1 MIEKLAINVN
11 GCDKYATGLNK
22 TTTIDD
28 IKYAM
33 LTATSQ
39 QSGELCMDDFGVFEQ
54 WQGNERLLDGRVK
67 IYKLIRVWQSLPGD
81 QLSQVQFLIKRK
93 RANMT
98 AANRH
103 HHHHQQQQQKPIV
116 SSSNSKPASFALCTL
131 SPAMRKT
138 WNYEKMARKSSYVNR
153 QLRLV
158 ATGETNHNDVST
170 TTTTATSTCDES
182 SSSSCDEESQVVE
195 ATRRRYASI
204 KRYHRSKRSSIK
216 KCSGGQIRSAYVDLV
231 GKQTEIIEK
240 QLAELAAQSATS
252 KNPTKQTEEETTKRL
267 FDDYLNVEMCL
278 EAKLAKIEQLTR
290 EFNSLVKDKHVVA
303 TNDVTSSSSSS
314 VAKVAKVNRR
324 LAASMEVDRKQC
336 DKLKSMDT
344 ALERIDD
351 IITLKQKSVESLE
364 NELKRLEEFTLN
376 SVQPVDAVDGNE
388 NDEEEAIAAEM
399 VMTTASSRL
408 PNHHHHHN
416 HHRFAKSSSTS
427 STTSSNSA
435 QSSTSSLFTS
445 ISSINSQS
453 SLHNVANLSAAVANT
468 SSNINNK
475 SCQSYVGDNESDTG
489 ISSAN
494 SEDFSTQQLETLV

>member
-1 MIEKLAINVN
+1 MAMIEKLAINVN

-39 QSGELCMDDFGVFEQ
+39 QNGISTGELCMDDFGVFEQ

-98 AANRH
+98 AANRQH
-103 HHHHQQQQQKPIV
+103 QHYHHQQKPAV
-116 SSSNSKPASFALCTL
+116 SSKPASFALCTL

-170 TTTTATSTCDES
+170 TTATSTCDE
-182 SSSSCDEESQVVE
+182 SSSCDEESQVVD

-216 KCSGGQIRSAYVDLV
+216 KCSGSSGGQIRSAYVDLV

-240 QLAELAAQSATS
+240 QLAELAAQSAS
-252 KNPTKQTEEETTKRL
+252 KNTTKQQTEEETTKRL

-278 EAKLAKIEQLTR
+278 EAKLAKIEQLTS
-290 EFNSLVKDKHVVA
+290 EFNSLVKDKHVA
-303 TNDVTSSSSSS
+303 TNDVTSS

-364 NELKRLEEFTLN
+364 NELKRLEELTLN
-376 SVQPVDAVDGNE
+376 SVMPAAVE

-408 PNHHHHHN
+408 PNSNHHHH

-453 SLHNVANLSAAVANT
+453 SLHNVANLSAAVVNT

-475 SCQSYVGDNESDTG
+475 SCQSYAGDNESDTG